1 METVVL
7 VLIGLTALG
16 YVARAFWRS
25 IHGKPSCSCSG
36 CSESSNGSC
45 CRHKAGR

>member
-16 YVARAFWRS
+16 YVARTFWRS
-25 IHGKPSCSCSG
+25 IHGKPSCSCGS
-36 CSESSNGSC
+36 CPDSSNSC
-45 CRHKAGR
+45 CQNKDR